1 MAQNFFEN
9 TTLYKGLDLMIIEY
23 IWNYINC
30 MKAEKKANNENK
42 LLKVQKF
49 IKKLFILLWL

>member
-30 MKAEKKANNENK
+30 KKAEKKANNKNK
-42 LLKVQKF
+42 LLKVLKF